1 MKYAWINGI
10 KLDGTKDMEP
20 VRGKIVL
27 TEGSWIKDIIA
38 DEQVPQGYEIIDLKG
53 QYLMPGLI
61 NLHVHLPAG
70 GKPKKKESDPI
81 KLVKWVSSNA
91 LFRYAAKRLCAANA
105 RKQLMSG
112 VTMAQMMP

>member
-10 KLDGTKDMEP
+10 ILDGTKDMEP

-70 GKPKKKESDPI
+70 GKPKKKKAI
-81 KLVKWVSSNA
+81 QSNWS
-91 LFRYAAKRLCAANA
+91 N
-105 RKQLMSG
+105 G
-112 VTMAQMMP
+112 

>member
-10 KLDGTKDMEP
+10 ILDGTKDMEP

-53 QYLMPGLI
+53 QYLMPVQKPLKCSFQGLT
-61 NLHVHLPAG
+61 LFLTLLQPY
-70 GKPKKKESDPI
+70 
-81 KLVKWVSSNA
+81 SSI
-91 LFRYAAKRLCAANA
+91 
-105 RKQLMSG
+105 S
-112 VTMAQMMP
+112 